1 MEEIPLSGGRVT
13 AGVVRSVKIPRW
25 STGRSPSRRSAGCRP
40 PRFRGIDEKGR
51 EILSFLPGEAPR
63 DLGRFSEEQ
72 LAAAAKIIRALHDGF
87 AGFPGCGPG
96 QVLCHND
103 LSPCNFLFAGGTP
116 RFVIDWDACAIGD
129 PLDDLA

>member
-96 QVLCHND
+96 QAEGENRWEETTWICSV
-103 LSPCNFLFAGGTP
+103 LSPCSAGW
-116 RFVIDWDACAIGD
+116 RCFCM
-129 PLDDLA
+129 